1 MTAWILA
8 RNLADFSLT
17 MSICPASADHV
28 EPLMEENEYR
38 DTYQGYNTLPCVFE
52 RGILVRCIHC
62 EQAQRLYIAEREAVA
77 CRSSAAHVDCE
88 TLIGL
93 LRKNARFV
101 LRQARV
107 DQPLA
112 HAKEVRVQC
121 GGIQGLEQVLNKEQ
135 DLGLTSDN
143 IYALVREAR
152 SRFDTLQRIPLQ
164 EVVKCIASHQSRRRR
179 NPANHPSGPTEHPEK
194 PE

>member
-1 MTAWILA
+1 MG
-8 RNLADFSLT
+8 
-17 MSICPASADHV
+17 ICAGNYRTL
-28 EPLMEENEYR
+28 EPPMEENEYR

-52 RGILVRCIHC
+52 RGILIRCIHC
-62 EQAQRLYIAEREAVA
+62 EQAQRLYIAEREAIA
-77 CRSSAAHVDCE
+77 CRSNDAHVDCE

-121 GGIQGLEQVLNKEQ
+121 GGIQGLEQLLLEGQ
-135 DLGLTSDN
+135 DSELTSDN
-143 IYALVREAR
+143 VYALVRKAR
-152 SRFDTLQRIPLQ
+152 RRFDTLQRIPLQ
-164 EVVKCIASHQSRRRR
+164 EVVKSIASHQSRRRR
-179 NPANHPSGPTEHPEK
+179 GNPKHRHEPTEDPKK